1 MTGVRV
7 GALLTPHCLPDV
19 GAPLLL
25 VLGAAPPLPDPWL
38 WPRLE
43 YQIRARPGFRF
54 RPAWQGR
61 DTLGQSRRSRWQHS
75 SQGPGCRPTG
85 LTGVPWPIRPRVG
98 PGSGQGVPWL
108 CGWWAAQLQGHRFL
122 WVVVARRP
130 GAPWV
135 RALCTDLCPACHF
148 PGKGGASPPELT
160 WGVLVGR
167 RGALLPRNPGP
178 SWAVRPLAGLQGP
191 DLVTGPPPLRG
202 SDGPR
207 GAGPRRCS
215 GWRRSVWGP

>member
-43 YQIRARPGFRF
+43 YQIGARPGFRF

-61 DTLGQSRRSRWQHS
+61 DTLGQSRRLRWQHS

-85 LTGVPWPIRPRVG
+85 LTGVPGPSAPVSALG
-98 PGSGQGVPWL
+98 PG
-108 CGWWAAQLQGHRFL
+108 R
-122 WVVVARRP
+122 
-130 GAPWV
+130 
-135 RALCTDLCPACHF
+135 
-148 PGKGGASPPELT
+148 ASPGCVGGGLHSSRATVFSGSWWPATLELL
-160 WGVLVGR
+160 GCVLCAQTCAPPAISPAKAVPAPRSR
-167 RGALLPRNPGP
+167 RGGCWWGAVGLCSPGIQ
-178 SWAVRPLAGLQGP
+178 APLGRCGHW
-191 DLVTGPPPLRG
+191 LVCRG
-202 SDGPR
+202 QTS
-207 GAGPRRCS
+207 
-215 GWRRSVWGP
+215 